1 MKKILFFDIETTGL
15 PTSFSI
21 KPSKTEHWP
30 HIVEIAWII
39 SDYDSDVALKEKRF
53 IVKPEGYQIPVE
65 SSRIHKI
72 THKKAELEGVSVN
85 FVIEEFLNDLETCN
99 VLVAHNIEFDKNVIA
114 AELYRQNIN
123 PKILNKLLEFCTM
136 KTFTEFCAIPQRGG
150 YDYKWPTLN
159 ELHQKVFGVKMKKS
173 HSALADVTS
182 VKNCFY
188 ELRKSNYFELLT
200 PEEQAE
206 KEEKLKENEILKQAE
221 AKRKEDNN
229 IFKTFIFFFC
239 LLLLIILIVFG
250 MNLIIAL
257 IISVVLYVILE
268 NFYLKNN
275 KK

>member
-85 FVIEEFLNDLETCN
+85 FVIKEFLNDLETCN

-159 ELHQKVFGVKMKKS
+159 ELHQKVFGVKMNKS
-173 HSALADVTS
+173 HSAIA
-182 VKNCFY
+182 
-188 ELRKSNYFELLT
+188 
-200 PEEQAE
+200 
-206 KEEKLKENEILKQAE
+206 
-221 AKRKEDNN
+221 
-229 IFKTFIFFFC
+229 C
-239 LLLLIILIVFG
+239 LLYTSPIPRD
-250 MNLIIAL
+250 
-257 IISVVLYVILE
+257 
-268 NFYLKNN
+268 
-275 KK
+275 